1 MFHVRNASGRVGS
14 ISVGLSQLGLMK
26 RSGTSPL
33 VPGSVATM
41 EEQLGQ
47 PMKHLQP
54 NQPTVRQIP
63 RETVQRKHE
72 LSGRTPES
80 TRKPPGR
87 SHTCRSNPR

>member
-1 MFHVRNASGRVGS
+1 MSSSLNGTASRFTDQYLTSVSVCFFPRPHRSVWRRPLSLSHV
-14 ISVGLSQLGLMK
+14 
-26 RSGTSPL
+26 
-33 VPGSVATM
+33 
-41 EEQLGQ
+41 GQ